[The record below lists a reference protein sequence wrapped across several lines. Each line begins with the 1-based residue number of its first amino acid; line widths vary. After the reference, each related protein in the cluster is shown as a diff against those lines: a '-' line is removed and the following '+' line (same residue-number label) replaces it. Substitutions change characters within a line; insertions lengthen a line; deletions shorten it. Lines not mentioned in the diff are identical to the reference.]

1 MLPVNHNIINLWA
14 HKVKGYSAIWCQ
26 NPVNPF
32 LRVQGG
38 TWEHASELLK
48 SQDYINHVLKFE
60 LLGLPYLEYYPDH
73 SGLISSPIL

>member
-26 NPVNPF
+26 NPVIPF
-32 LRVQGG
+32 WEFKGG

-48 SQDYINHVLKFE
+48 SQDYIKHVLKFE
-60 LLGLPYLEYYPDH
+60 LLGLPCLKDYPDH
-73 SGLISSPIL
+73 SELISSPIL